1 MVKFCLQC
9 KNAFWGGQFCP
20 KCEGEVELLDAAV
33 PENQKYLSALNI
45 DVRPKYYA
53 RSSMLLTCF
62 GFVMSLPL
70 GMFVFLRGMSNTGNV
85 ALWAGIG
92 LGTIVLVQLYV
103 ELQKF
108 TCAAESAN
116 ADIIDSGVDDRIFR
130 SNGHLSTTC
139 IGLNDEIYML
149 LA

>member
-1 MVKFCLQC
+1 
-9 KNAFWGGQFCP
+9 
-20 KCEGEVELLDAAV
+20 VELLDAAV
-33 PENQKYLSALNI
+33 PENQKYLSELNI

-92 LGTIVLVQLYV
+92 LGTIVLVSWGSWYLSAKLFNKQMEVVKDIKEPQL
-103 ELQKF
+103 
-108 TCAAESAN
+108 
-116 ADIIDSGVDDRIFR
+116 D
-130 SNGHLSTTC
+130 
-139 IGLNDEIYML
+139 
-149 LA
+149 

>member
-1 MVKFCLQC
+1 MQRLDHLAIHHDDALAITSFLQDRSM
-9 KNAFWGGQFCP
+9 
-20 KCEGEVELLDAAV
+20 ELLDAAV
-33 PENQKYLSALNI
+33 PENQKYLSELNI

-92 LGTIVLVQLYV
+92 LGTIVLVSWGSWYLSAKLFNKQMEVVKDIKEPQL
-103 ELQKF
+103 
-108 TCAAESAN
+108 
-116 ADIIDSGVDDRIFR
+116 D
-130 SNGHLSTTC
+130 
-139 IGLNDEIYML
+139 
-149 LA
+149 